1 MNIKAK
7 IIDNGHLH
15 GKYVTILQFV
25 TYGDLILAIACDNYG
40 QLGTYQLPQ
49 LNIMDS
55 DYMPY

>member
-7 IIDNGHLH
+7 VIDNGPLH

-25 TYGDLILAIACDNYG
+25 TYGNLILAITCDEYG
-40 QLGTYQLPQ
+40 QMSTFQLPQ

-55 DYMPY
+55 NYMPY